1 MQWNVVFFGE
11 RNLTGSL
18 KWMGAFWLSVAGGH
32 SSIFCMLLGNTV
44 VSAFLYHNMK
54 LAKGA
59 ASSAY
64 IRPVAVIWLQAPL
77 QASMLLSQRQQP
89 SWSQH
94 RYGFSSILL
103 AAVP

>member
-1 MQWNVVFFGE
+1 
-11 RNLTGSL
+11 
-18 KWMGAFWLSVAGGH
+18 
-32 SSIFCMLLGNTV
+32 MLLGNTV
-44 VSAFLYHNMK
+44 VSAFLCYNIK

-64 IRPVAVIWLQAPL
+64 IQPVAVLWLQAPL
-77 QASMLLSQRQQP
+77 QASTLLSQRQQP
-89 SWSQH
+89 LWSQH